1 MRVLVSVNA
10 CVTLCVNGSLRAAPQ
25 STESLCS
32 SIISTASAV
41 APQKVFSA
49 DIKRHIKCEI

>member
-10 CVTLCVNGSLRAAPQ
+10 CVTLCMNGSLRSAPQ

-49 DIKRHIKCEI
+49 DIKRHIKSEI